1 MYTRSGSGWDAV
13 YLQSLADGAVDVVR
27 DDSVSAFSC
36 AQQVSDEFLSG
47 LFACTCRHS
56 GCFSGGKK
64 HLQAL
69 ADGFF
74 GVVQGDS
81 VSASPCPHQPLSR
94 MPFPMHFLMEFCKQD
109 SCIVCN
115 AIQGSKVPVDICGWL
130 LWCGPG

>member
-36 AQQVSDEFLSG
+36 AQQVSDEILSG

-56 GCFSGGKK
+56 GCFSGKKK

-81 VSASPCPHQPLSR
+81 VSASPRSQKSLGR
-94 MPFPMHFLMEFCKQD
+94 MPRR
-109 SCIVCN
+109 
-115 AIQGSKVPVDICGWL
+115 KVPLCFELDC
-130 LWCGPG
+130 WCTAVGSCKHKPPVVSKRHLQAKALS